1 MLFIPSNATSTEKNH
16 QKKQLKSEYRAVYYF
31 VGKQCHTH
39 TFDMANMVK
48 QMPLENNWN
57 ENKTKL
63 LPSLFAVFCHRFYV
77 YHGFFL

>member
-48 QMPLENNWN
+48 QMPLENN
-57 ENKTKL
+57 
-63 LPSLFAVFCHRFYV
+63 
-77 YHGFFL
+77 